1 MTISQKGAKQPDA
14 GICVNQ
20 DRLWKSLEQL
30 ALITEPDRPYT
41 RCSFS
46 ETYQSGRQWLMQRFE
61 EAGLAVHMDMAGNL
75 IGKRMG
81 SVPGL
86 ASIMVGSHID
96 TVPSGGRFDGTAG
109 VLAALEVVQ
118 TLTDHNISLRHPLEV
133 IDFLAEE
140 PSRHGLSCIGSR
152 ALAGVLSKEML
163 RQTDPD
169 GETVEDGI
177 QSIGGNPGKLGDPL
191 RSSEDVAGFFELHI
205 EQGPVLISEKVPIGI
220 VTDIVG
226 ITRVSL
232 TVEGQPDHAG
242 TIPMNLRR
250 DALVGASSIVSFIAE
265 LANSKLGGPDYLV
278 ATVGKLDV
286 YPNGSNVIP
295 GKVVMTFEVRCGS
308 DAVRQQFIDEIMH
321 FCDEIRSKGQLDI
334 ISEVISD
341 SPAMICST
349 EIIDELISACKS
361 RGVDFRTM
369 SSGAGHDTVYMVRI
383 APAGMIFIPCH
394 EGKSHCPEEWAEPE
408 HLAIGANVLLSA
420 IMAHDHEP

>member
-1 MTISQKGAKQPDA
+1 
-14 GICVNQ
+14 
-20 DRLWKSLEQL
+20 
-30 ALITEPDRPYT
+30 
-41 RCSFS
+41 
-46 ETYQSGRQWLMQRFE
+46 MQRFE
-61 EAGLAVHMDMAGNL
+61 EAGLDVQMDAAGNL

-81 SVPGL
+81 RVPGL

-109 VLAALEVVQ
+109 VLAALEVVR

-133 IDFLAEE
+133 VDFLAEE

-163 RQTDPD
+163 RQTDPN
-169 GETVEDGI
+169 GETVADGI
-177 QSIGGNPGKLGDPL
+177 QSIGGNPGKLGNPI
-191 RSSEDVAGFFELHI
+191 RSRKDVAGFFELHI
-205 EQGPVLISEKVPIGI
+205 EQGPVLISENIPIGI
-220 VTDIVG
+220 VTDVVG

-232 TVEGQPDHAG
+232 RVDGQSAHAG
-242 TIPMNLRR
+242 TTPMNLRR

-265 LANSKLGGPDYLV
+265 HAVRELDGPDYLV

-286 YPNGSNVIP
+286 YPNGSNVVP

-308 DAVRQQFIDEIMH
+308 DDVRRRFINEIMH
-321 FCDEIRSKGQLDI
+321 YCDRIRAKGQLDI

-341 SPAMICST
+341 SPAMYCST
-349 EIIDELISACKS
+349 EIVNALISACKS

-369 SSGAGHDTVYMVRI
+369 SSGAGHDTVHMARI
-383 APAGMIFIPCH
+383 APAGLIFIPCH

-408 HLAIGANVLLSA
+408 HVWIGANVLLSA
-420 IMAHDHEP
+420 IMNHDLKS